1 MKFPGKIAVLG
12 GGSWATALAK
22 MLTDHGEEV
31 NWYLRRED
39 RIVEFK
45 RLSHNPAY
53 LTGVKFNINRIF
65 FSSDINEIIEKSDT
79 LIIGLPSPYLRSHFE
94 KITQPLTDKFI
105 VSATKGIVPDVN
117 LIVTDYLTK
126 YFGIPTENQAVIGG
140 PCHAEEVAF
149 ERLSYLTIAS
159 PNKSRASEIAQKLS
173 NHYIRTSVSDD
184 LVGIEYGAVLKNIYA
199 IAAGIC
205 GGLKY
210 GDNYKAVLVS
220 NAVQEMKRFIDT
232 VHKIDRSVDESAY
245 LGDLLVTCYS
255 NFSRNYTFGTMVGKG
270 YSVKSAQIEMEM
282 VAEGF
287 YGTKCMK
294 EINEKYGVDM
304 PILDAIYNILYEK
317 HFAYSEIKQ
326 LSDQFR

>member
-1 MKFPGKIAVLG
+1 MKFPGKIAILG

-31 NWYLRRED
+31 NWYFRRED
-39 RIVEFK
+39 RITEFK

-53 LTGVKFNINRIF
+53 LTGIKFNISRIF
-65 FSSDINEIIEKSDT
+65 FSSDINEIIAKSDT

-105 VSATKGIVPDVN
+105 VSATKGLVPDVN
-117 LIVTDYLTK
+117 LIVTDYLTE
-126 YFGIPTENQAVIGG
+126 YFGVPIENQAVIGG

-184 LVGIEYGAVLKNIYA
+184 LIGIEYGAVLKNIYA

-294 EINEKYGVDM
+294 EINRRYGVDM
-304 PILDAIYNILYEK
+304 PILDAVYNILYEK
-317 HFAYSEIKQ
+317 KFAFSEIKQ